1 MKRYSRHIALN
12 EIGLKGQNKIC
23 NAKVLV
29 IGAGGLGCPA
39 LQYLAAA
46 GVGTLGIVDFDK
58 VEESNL
64 QRQVLYGKSSL
75 GINKAI
81 AAKARLQDLNDSI
94 CINAYPFK
102 LTPLNALELFKDYDI
117 IVDGTDNFEA
127 RYLICDASI
136 ISNKPVVFGSIY
148 KFEGQV
154 SVFNLKNGPTY
165 RCLFPA
171 PPLQKDAQNC
181 SETGVIGVLPGIIG
195 SLQANEVLKII
206 LKIGSVFSGQLYCYN
221 SKTNESHVLF
231 IKKNEEQI
239 EQVRQLPLKE
249 MEGQK
254 CEQDSYVI
262 SIENAL
268 KKENAIFLDVRD
280 LHEQPTIDIQNYQQ
294 IPLIEIPKSLDK
306 INPKKDII
314 VICQSGKRSKN
325 AVQILRK
332 NSFKKSYSLSD
343 GAAALLKQLKKHNN
357 AEIKN

>member
-46 GVGTLGIVDFDK
+46 GVGTLGIVDFDR

-75 GINKAI
+75 GMNKAI
-81 AAKARLQDLNDSI
+81 AAKKRLQDLNDSI
-94 CINAYPFK
+94 CIHTYPHK
-102 LTPLNALELFKDYDI
+102 LNSSNALKLFEAYDI
-117 IVDGTDNFEA
+117 VVDGTDNFDS

-154 SVFNLKNGPTY
+154 SVFNFKDGPTY
-165 RCLFPA
+165 RCLFPD
-171 PPLQKDAQNC
+171 PPLQDDAPNC
-181 SETGVIGVLPGIIG
+181 SATGVIGVLPGIIG

-206 LKIGSVFSGQLYCYN
+206 LKLGNVLSGQLYCYN
-221 SKTNESHVLF
+221 SKTNESQILF
-231 IKKNEEQI
+231 IKKNEKKIKEIKQMT
-239 EQVRQLPLKE
+239 LKK
-249 MEGQK
+249 MEHQK
-254 CEQDSYVI
+254 CEQDPVVI
-262 SIENAL
+262 SVEEAL
-268 KKENAIFLDVRD
+268 KKDNAIFLDVRD
-280 LHEQPTIDIQNYQQ
+280 LHEEPTINIQNYQK
-294 IPLIEIPKSLDK
+294 IPLIDIPKSLDK

-314 VICQSGKRSKN
+314 VICQSGIRSKN